1 MNRLM
6 PLLVAGLSV
15 AGGLLAV
22 VPAQADSGWIAV
34 AKSPLRE
41 SLDWAGGSGRDR
53 YDAEAEALGNCAVLQ
68 NASDCIILG
77 SGPGCVAVAWDAS
90 EPLNVAY
97 AAEGVTPATA
107 ITAAVGL
114 AGPFANDPSVRCSY
128 FDSAAND
135 FSSSPAIA
143 RYASHIRFASSR

>member
-1 MNRLM
+1 M
-6 PLLVAGLSV
+6 PFVVAGLSV
-15 AGGLLAV
+15 AGGLAAA

-34 AKSPLRE
+34 AKSPSRE
-41 SLDWAGGSGRDR
+41 SLDWAGGSGSNRH
-53 YDAEAEALGNCAVLQ
+53 DAEAEALEHCAILQ
-68 NASDCIILG
+68 NAGDCIVLG

-107 ITAAVGL
+107 ITAAVAL

-128 FDSAAND
+128 FE
-135 FSSSPAIA
+135 
-143 RYASHIRFASSR
+143 ASWGVY